1 VPKTLAQRFFQKS
14 RSATLSVS
22 PISGHGTRRHE
33 SSSRHSTILACKQA
47 EIKRKTDLKRLIF
60 PLKIAETE
68 KEFKTTEKAKKDGQ
82 RGWENAHV
90 HMVKTCRGFTPM
102 LSNSD
107 LRISP
112 SKTECLRC
120 CCCGRCG
127 GTCFVGS
134 ISTTVERS
142 AITCTEV

>member
-1 VPKTLAQRFFQKS
+1 MPKTLAQRFFQKS

-33 SSSRHSTILACKQA
+33 SSSRHSTILACKKA
-47 EIKRKTDLKRLIF
+47 EIKRKTDLSFANGGDRKRIQDD
-60 PLKIAETE
+60 K
-68 KEFKTTEKAKKDGQ
+68 KAKKEGQ

-102 LSNSD
+102 LFNSD

-120 CCCGRCG
+120 CCCGRCR

-134 ISTTVERS
+134 ISTTVERI
-142 AITCTEV
+142 AIACTEV

>member
-1 VPKTLAQRFFQKS
+1 MQLFLSLQSPAMVQEGMKALPDTARFLHAKRL
-14 RSATLSVS
+14 RSK
-22 PISGHGTRRHE
+22 E
-33 SSSRHSTILACKQA
+33 
-47 EIKRKTDLKRLIF
+47 RLIF
-60 PLKIAETE
+60 PLQMAETE
-68 KEFKTTEKAKKDGQ
+68 KEFKTTEKAKKEGQ

-102 LSNSD
+102 LFNSD

-120 CCCGRCG
+120 CCCGRCR

-134 ISTTVERS
+134 ISTTVERI
-142 AITCTEV
+142 AIACTEV